1 MTTLSR
7 KITSDMMDP
16 TFETTLKNRLGEK
29 GEKIPLCFQCGVCSG
44 SCPVVFAM
52 DYTPRQIMELI
63 KLGVKELVLNS
74 STIWLCAAC
83 YSCSVR
89 CPQGVD
95 LKQVMET
102 LKEIAIEDPKYSRDE
117 KTFYEKFIDVVKKN
131 GRMDE
136 VALYVKLMP
145 KSTVMRNLGFGF
157 KLYQKGK
164 INLRPVR
171 SNAAGDVA
179 KMFENVLSEEVQKQ

>member
-1 MTTLSR
+1 VNSVTTR
-7 KITSDMMDP
+7 KITPDMIDP
-16 TFETTLKNRLGEK
+16 TFEATLRKRLGEK

-44 SCPVVFAM
+44 SCPVAFAM

-63 KLGVKELVLNS
+63 KLGVKDLVLNS

-95 LKQVMET
+95 LKQIMDT
-102 LKEIAIEDPKYSRDE
+102 LKEMALEDPKCSRAE
-117 KTFYEKFIDVVKKN
+117 KAFYEKFIDVVRKN
-131 GRMDE
+131 GRINE
-136 VALYVKLMP
+136 VTFYVKLMP
-145 KSTVMRNLGFGF
+145 KSAVMRNLGFGL

-164 INLRPVR
+164 IKLSPTKAC
-171 SNAAGDVA
+171 SDQVA
-179 KMFENVLSEEVQKQ
+179 KIVEKILAKGAQKR